1 VTIHASELV
10 EFASEAAFVIDV
22 GARIVAW
29 NDPAQRLLGYS
40 SSEVIGS
47 YCGDVLQATLPCG
60 EPLCHYDCD
69 IEYAVKGE
77 RTIVLG
83 QGIEYWYLPVDF
95 SAPKLEEYLQFKD
108 KLGQVGDKKLLIH
121 CAANYRVS
129 AFYSRYAIESAIW
142 SVEEANSFMLSIW
155 DPDAYPGWP
164 EWLMEVEQAF
174 PGPKDI

>member
-1 VTIHASELV
+1 MMSIEQAYNYRLVSETVVTAGVLK
-10 EFASEAAFVIDV
+10 
-22 GARIVAW
+22 
-29 NDPAQRLLGYS
+29 PRLLAELGKEGI
-40 SSEVIGS
+40 EVVINLMPDNS
-47 YCGDVLQATLPCG
+47 
-60 EPLCHYDCD
+60 
-69 IEYAVKGE
+69 EYAVKGE